1 MPLMST
7 VYAATHLLSY
17 SFLFGTQ
24 IWHSF
29 IGGIISFR
37 VLPRA
42 YFGALQRRLFPI
54 YFSLQLI
61 LSLALLL
68 TTPRSLKHH
77 QQATKTYAFLLT
89 VVATSFL
96 NAVVAGPFTTK
107 IMDKRKE
114 QEVFDGRSYDGR
126 KLPGVTEGAERGG
139 DREAD
144 EVRVSDEM
152 KALNKKFGMWHGIS
166 SLFNLGSVVGTIG
179 YGVLLAEKI
188 NFD

>member
-1 MPLMST
+1 MPLIST
-7 VYAATHLLSY
+7 VYAASHLLSY

-42 YFGALQRRLFPI
+42 YFSALQRRLFPI

-68 TTPRSLKHH
+68 TTPTSLPKL
-77 QQATKTYAFLLT
+77 QPSKTYGFLLT
-89 VVATSFL
+89 ILATSFL

-107 IMDKRKE
+107 TMDKRKA

-139 DREAD
+139 DKENE
-144 EVRVSDEM
+144 EVRVSEEM
-152 KALNKKFGMWHGIS
+152 RGLNKRFGIWHGVS
-166 SLFNLGSVVGTIG
+166 SLLNLGSVVGTIG

-188 NFD
+188 DFD

>member
-1 MPLMST
+1 
-7 VYAATHLLSY
+7 
-17 SFLFGTQ
+17 FLFGTQ

-68 TTPRSLKHH
+68 TTPTSLK
-77 QQATKTYAFLLT
+77 QLQPSKTYGFLLT
-89 VVATSFL
+89 VLATSFL
-96 NAVVAGPFTTK
+96 NAVVAGPFTTR

-139 DREAD
+139 DKENE

-152 KALNKKFGMWHGIS
+152 RTLNKKFGMWHGIS

-179 YGVLLAEKI
+179 YGVLLADKI

>member
-1 MPLMST
+1 MPLIST
-7 VYAATHLLSY
+7 VYATAHLLSY

-61 LSLALLL
+61 LSLSLLL
-68 TTPRSLKHH
+68 TTPASLKTL
-77 QQATKTYAFLLT
+77 QPSKTYGFLLT
-89 VVATSFL
+89 ILTTSLL
-96 NAVVAGPFTTK
+96 NSVVAGPITTK

-114 QEVFDGRSYDGR
+114 QEVFDGRSYDGK
-126 KLPGVTEGAERGG
+126 KLPGVNEGAERGG
-139 DREAD
+139 DKENE
-144 EVRVSDEM
+144 EVRVGEEM
-152 KALNKKFGMWHGIS
+152 KVLNRKFGMWHGIS
-166 SLFNLGSVVGTIG
+166 SLFNIGSVVGTVG
-179 YGVLLAEKI
+179 YGVLLAGKI
-188 NFD
+188 DFD

>member
-1 MPLMST
+1 MPLIST

-61 LSLALLL
+61 LSLSLLL
-68 TTPRSLKHH
+68 TTPQSLKLL
-77 QQATKTYAFLLT
+77 QPSKTYGFLLT
-89 VVATSFL
+89 VLATSFL
-96 NAVVAGPFTTK
+96 NAVVAGPFTTR

-114 QEVFDGRSYDGR
+114 QEVFDGRSYDGK
-126 KLPGVTEGAERGG
+126 KLPGVSEGAERGG
-139 DREAD
+139 DKEND

-152 KALNKKFGMWHGIS
+152 KGLNKKFGMAHGIS